1 MSGAALVGYS
11 GSSGSEDEES
21 GGAGAGPTASRL
33 PVPSSVLNMFRDQE
47 EEVVDDSTKHGGRV
61 RNFPHVRGNWTT
73 YVYMPYEASEDFLE
87 LLELLISHARTYAVS
102 LTAMEEFHISLS
114 QSVVLRYHWITPFVQ
129 SLKEYLATAYRFFC
143 TVDQVK
149 VYTNQNKTR
158 TFVGLEVSSGHPQ
171 LLELVSGVDRVMEEF
186 DLPTF
191 YKNPSFHISLAW
203 CVGDLTDRLEGQCL
217 QKLQEIVDGFED
229 SAFLLRIQWEQIRCK
244 SGNKLFSFPLR

>member
-1 MSGAALVGYS
+1 MREQLFSGADLGATTTMGSCLKPSSVVEELGGRPGHCGLS
-11 GSSGSEDEES
+11 GESLLKSLWSQASSGGIWTLHTQAMKS
-21 GGAGAGPTASRL
+21 PTAPRL

-129 SLKEYLATAYRFFC
+129 SLKQHLATAYRFFC

-158 TFVGLEVSSGHPQ
+158 RLWMALRILHSYYESSG
-171 LLELVSGVDRVMEEF
+171 S
-186 DLPTF
+186 
-191 YKNPSFHISLAW
+191 KSAANPGTSCSP
-203 CVGDLTDRLEGQCL
+203 
-217 QKLQEIVDGFED
+217 
-229 SAFLLRIQWEQIRCK
+229 
-244 SGNKLFSFPLR
+244 FP